1 MWAYCVM
8 EERKTHYTVMCV
20 WVKESVESGMEEG
33 KGEDGEWD
41 LRCVRPDPPLL
52 ALLAGR
58 QETVYLPE

>member
-1 MWAYCVM
+1 M
-8 EERKTHYTVMCV
+8 EE
-20 WVKESVESGMEEG
+20 E

-52 ALLAGR
+52 ALLTGR